1 MHPLYQQDLFY
12 SMPFPSRPLC
22 SDDLSHGL
30 WRAPL
35 NEALRQP
42 YIQANPQRRIWALLF
57 DVDRELAALSWEDA
71 HLPPPT
77 WTAMN
82 PKNGH
87 AHLAYML
94 KTPVAKSDAARLK
107 PLRLLARIQHA
118 MTAALDADRGFI
130 GLITKTPTHE
140 RWRTAI
146 WRPEPYGLDELR
158 EWLPDDLQLPK
169 RIKKTEAMGYGRNV
183 SLFESLRQWAYRNRR
198 HFQRYDAWLSACL
211 GHAEQINTFN
221 TPLGFNEIKAT
232 AKSVAKW
239 TWQNF
244 DIAASDARFSALQAH
259 RGRKGGKAS
268 AKRTNTMRQIQ
279 LIDFQAEILQ

>member
-22 SDDLSHGL
+22 SDDLSRGL

-118 MTAALDADRGFI
+118 MTAALDADRGYI
-130 GLITKTPTHE
+130 GLITKTPTHG
-140 RWRTAI
+140 RWRTAV
-146 WRPEPYGLDELR
+146 WAPEPYDLDELR
-158 EWLPDDLQLPK
+158 DWLPDDLPMPR
-169 RIKKTEAMGYGRNV
+169 RIKKSEAFGYGRNV
-183 SLFESLRQWAYRNRR
+183 SLFESLRQWAYRHRRDYNRYEQW
-198 HFQRYDAWLSACL
+198 FSACL
-211 GHAEQINTFN
+211 SHAEQINTFT
-221 TPLGFNEIKAT
+221 TPLGFNEVKAT

-239 TWQNF
+239 TWQKF
-244 DIAASDARFSALQAH
+244 DAAASDARFSALQAH
-259 RGRKGGKAS
+259 RGRIG
-268 AKRTNTMRQIQ
+268 AKKTNTMRQIQ
-279 LIDFQAEILQ
+279 LIDFQAEILR